1 LAFLSSYGVNPLLLV
16 SAAGEARAQAVAP
29 ETALLASGAVQ
40 ERFFYQCLADDL
52 GAAFVEGDVTLAA
65 GARYPLSIHCGI
77 APLDGRDGWRWL
89 SAPHGAMLAELLAR
103 ARQGERFPDLAITTP
118 SQMSRLLRADAAST
132 VLWEASLGLANLD
145 PNLSAKAGASRAQCV
160 FAMTAIGA
168 ASFAFGMAPTSSLA
182 IISLT
187 MTCFFLAS
195 IWLRLFAGAAS
206 TASIQEPYR
215 PDVGDRWLPIYSVVV
230 ALHKEARVVPQLI
243 AALDAIDYPRGKLD
257 IKLVI

>member
-1 LAFLSSYGVNPLLLV
+1 LLLV

-29 ETALLASGAVQ
+29 EAALLASGAVQ

-77 APLDGRDGWRWL
+77 APLDGRDGRRWL
-89 SAPHGAMLAELLAR
+89 SAPRGAMLAELLAR

-145 PNLSAKAGASRAQCV
+145 PSLSAKAGASRAQCA

-168 ASFAFGMAPTSSLA
+168 ASSRYQA
-182 IISLT
+182 
-187 MTCFFLAS
+187 
-195 IWLRLFAGAAS
+195 R
-206 TASIQEPYR
+206 
-215 PDVGDRWLPIYSVVV
+215 DRT
-230 ALHKEARVVPQLI
+230 
-243 AALDAIDYPRGKLD
+243 
-257 IKLVI
+257 